1 MAFQRSRQGKPPATE
16 AELFEYAVK
25 TLGSKMRSV
34 RDLRRLMKLRAEP
47 GSEGEAQMDRI
58 IQRLEELKYLSDPR
72 FAADFTRLRQ
82 ENQSFG
88 RRRVQQDLAN
98 KGIDKE
104 LVQTTLETAYE
115 DVNEAALAKQY
126 IERKRIKIPQDQKET
141 ARVLRRLIRAGFS
154 TPTIF
159 KVLRELKAPIEEL
172 DVEGL
177 DEPES

>member
-25 TLGSKMRSV
+25 SLGSKMRSV

-47 GSEGEAQMDRI
+47 GAEGEAQMDRI
-58 IQRLEELKYLSDPR
+58 IQRLEDLKYLSDPR

-104 LVQTTLETAYE
+104 LVASTLETAYE
-115 DVNEAALAKQY
+115 DVNETALAKQY
-126 IERKRIKIPQDQKET
+126 IERKRIKIPRDQKEA

-159 KVLRELKAPIEEL
+159 KVLREMKAPIEEL
-172 DVEGL
+172 DLEEL
-177 DEPES
+177 DEPEA

>member
-1 MAFQRSRQGKPPATE
+1 
-16 AELFEYAVK
+16 
-25 TLGSKMRSV
+25 MRSV

-47 GSEGEAQMDRI
+47 GSEGEPQMDRI

>member
-1 MAFQRSRQGKPPATE
+1 
-16 AELFEYAVK
+16 
-25 TLGSKMRSV
+25 MRSV